1 MKKNSILQLSLIF
14 LLIVNSFPFGL
25 NVQAGQAGPAGLA
38 GPAGQY
44 IPLKEHPRPD
54 FQREQWMNLNGLW
67 DFRFDPQ
74 NTGENE
80 RWHDKPQSFDKKILV
95 PFPWGSKLSGVDNE
109 AEIGW
114 YTRTIEVP
122 AGWSGKKVFIVFGAS
137 DWITTAWLDG
147 KKLGTFQGGYTPFE
161 FDITSY
167 IKNGM
172 KQQLVVR
179 VDDSPFPYKLEGK
192 QGYGQAKGIWQTVY
206 LDARGQ
212 CFIKSIKFTP
222 DIDKQKVLVKVTTS
236 EPGSGNT
243 ALKIKFLSGEQT
255 NSELIRNIQKGS
267 TDINFEIPIEKMQL
281 WDLNNPFLYDV
292 KASVLESEKEIDC
305 IQTYFGMR
313 KISVVNLPGTKFPYI
328 ALNNKPLYLQMCL
341 DQSYNPDGFYTFPS
355 DEFMK
360 DEILRSK
367 RIGLNANRI
376 HIKVE
381 IPRKLYWAD
390 RLGLL
395 IMADVP
401 NFWGEPDDKARKE
414 YMVAMN
420 GMIER
425 DYNHPAIFQ
434 WVLFNET
441 WGLFT
446 QLNGSSKRRVYLPE
460 TQTWVEN
467 VYRQAKRL
475 DQTRLIEDNSACNY
489 DHVITDVNSWHV
501 YIPGYEWKS
510 HLDKICS
517 FAYPGSKWNFT
528 GNRAEGNQPLIN
540 SECGNVWGYNGSTG
554 DVDWSWD
561 YHLMM
566 NEFRSHPKIG
576 GWLYTEHH
584 DVINEW
590 NGYYRFDRT
599 EKYTGLDGIVPGMTL
614 IDFHSNIY
622 ISPEGPLCRNVRP
635 SEKIKLPLFAS
646 FMTGSDLGTSLT
658 LKTSLYG
665 WDQLGNYSI
674 FSSSSQSIAYEPWS
688 AKALEPLEIQMPSVR
703 GLAILSIVV
712 EDASGK
718 VLHHNFTTFSI
729 GEGVSERQE
738 TMNIDGRNLKVVRF
752 APNSFKSQSWS
763 VNQWNVLDGLKVD
776 GAGSGYFEYEV
787 SVPDGITESNTDEIT
802 LMAELSA
809 KQLFGKDKKDAKLPD
824 GDYMLG
830 KGTNDPSINPNS
842 YPMSD
847 SYKYP
852 SIVKISVNGESIGTF
867 FLEDDPADHRGIL
880 SWFSQPQN
888 KFLNEAGSYGYLI
901 KASVPKKLIEN
912 AINKTFKIRFEV
924 DKSLPGGLAIYG
936 EKFGRYPVDPTI
948 IFVMKN

>member
-1 MKKNSILQLSLIF
+1 MQS
-14 LLIVNSFPFGL
+14 
-25 NVQAGQAGPAGLA
+25 
-38 GPAGQY
+38 

-54 FQREQWMNLNGLW
+54 FQREQWLNLNGLW

-74 NTGENE
+74 NVGENE
-80 RWHDKPQSFDKKILV
+80 KWYNKPNSFDRKIMV
-95 PFPWGSKLSGVDNE
+95 PFPWGSKLSGLDNE

-114 YTRTIEVP
+114 YSRQIEVP
-122 AGWSGKKVFIVFGAS
+122 SDWNGKKIFIVFGAS
-137 DWITTAWLDG
+137 DWITKVWLDG
-147 KKLGTFQGGYTPFE
+147 QPIGSFQGGYTPFE
-161 FDITSY
+161 FEITPY
-167 IKNGM
+167 LKNGE

-206 LDARGQ
+206 LDARGTA
-212 CFIKSIKFTP
+212 FIKSIKFTP
-222 DIDKQKVLVKVTTS
+222 DIDRQKIAVKVAIS
-236 EPGSGNT
+236 QPASGNT
-243 ALKIKFLSGEQT
+243 SVKIKFLNGGQT
-255 NSELIRNIQKGS
+255 NPEISRKLPKGS
-267 TDINFEIPIEKMQL
+267 AEMSFEIPVEKMQL

-292 KASVLESEKEIDC
+292 KASVIESDTELDC
-305 IQTYFGMR
+305 IQSYFGMR
-313 KISVVNLPGTKFPYI
+313 KVSVINLPGTKYPYI
-328 ALNNKPLYLQMCL
+328 ALNNKPVYLQMCL
-341 DQSYNPDGFYTFPS
+341 DQSYHPDGFYTFPS
-355 DEFMK
+355 DEFMR

-425 DYNHPAIFQ
+425 DYNHPAVFQ

-446 QLNGSSKRRVYLPE
+446 ETNGASKKRIYLPE

-467 VYRQAKRL
+467 VYKLAKRL
-475 DQTRLIEDNSACNY
+475 DQTRLIEDNSACNN
-489 DHVITDVNSWHV
+489 DHVVTDVNSWHV
-501 YIPGYEWKS
+501 YIPGYEWKK
-510 HLDKICS
+510 HLDEVC
-517 FAYPGSKWNFT
+517 ANTYAGSKWNFT
-528 GNRAEGNQPLIN
+528 GNRSQGNQPLIN
-540 SECGNVWGYNGSTG
+540 SECGNVWGYSGSTG

-590 NGYYRFDRT
+590 NGYYRYDRS
-599 EKYTGLDGIVPGMTL
+599 EKYTGLDAVVPGMTINDL
-614 IDFHSNIY
+614 HSNIY
-622 ISPEGPLCRNVRP
+622 VSAEGPLCRSVEP

-646 FMTGSDLGTSLT
+646 FMTGSDLGNSLV

-665 WDQLGNYSI
+665 WDQLGNYRT
-674 FSSSSQSIAYEPWS
+674 FSSSSQQIDYQPWS
-688 AKALEPLEIQMPSVR
+688 AKDLQPLEIQMPSVR
-703 GLAILSIVV
+703 GLAVLSIIV
-712 EDASGK
+712 EDAAGK
-718 VLHHNFTTFSI
+718 VLHHNFTTFYI
-729 GEGVSERQE
+729 GSGTSDRQE
-738 TMNIDGRNLKVVRF
+738 TLNSDGKILKIVRF
-752 APNSFKSQSWS
+752 APDSYKAQSWS
-763 VNQWNVLDGLKVD
+763 VRQWNVLDGLKVD
-776 GAGSGYFEYEV
+776 GAGFGYFEYEV
-787 SVPDGITESNTDEIT
+787 KIPDGVTASNTDEIT
-802 LMAELSA
+802 MITELSA
-809 KQLFGKDKKDAKLPD
+809 KQLFGKDRKDAKVPD

-830 KGTNDPSINPNS
+830 KGTNDPSMNPNS
-842 YPMSD
+842 YPMTD
-847 SYKYP
+847 IYKYP
-852 SIVKISVNGESIGTF
+852 SMVKISIDGESIGTY
-867 FLEDDPADHRGIL
+867 FLEDDPADSRGIL

-888 KFLNEAGSYGYLI
+888 RKLDEAGSYGYLI
-901 KASVPKKLIEN
+901 KASVPKEIIEK
-912 AINKTFKIRFEV
+912 ATNKTIKIRFEV

-936 EKFGRYPVDPTI
+936 EKFGSYPVDPTL
-948 IFVMKN
+948 IFVMKK

>member
-1 MKKNSILQLSLIF
+1 MKKTTSLLLTFISILILDYAT
-14 LLIVNSFPFGL
+14 
-25 NVQAGQAGPAGLA
+25 NVSYGVSNPAEPAGQAL
-38 GPAGQY
+38 QT

-54 FQREQWMNLNGLW
+54 FQRDQWLNLNGLW

-74 NTGENE
+74 NAGENE
-80 RWHDKPQSFDKKILV
+80 KWYDKADSFDRKILV
-95 PFPWGSKLSGVDNE
+95 PFPWGSKLSGVSND

-114 YTRTIEVP
+114 YSRKIEVP
-122 AGWSGKKVFIVFGAS
+122 SDWNGKKVFIVFGAS

-161 FDITSY
+161 YEITPY
-167 IKNGM
+167 IKKGGI
-172 KQQLVVR
+172 QQLVVR

-212 CFIKSIKFTP
+212 SYIKSIKFTP
-222 DIDKQKVLVKVTTS
+222 DIDNRKVIVKINTS
-236 EPGSGNT
+236 QQSSGNT
-243 ALKIKFLSGEQT
+243 SVKIRFLNGSQT
-255 NSELIRNIQKGS
+255 NPEIISKIQKGS
-267 TDINFEIPIEKMQL
+267 SEIRLEVPVEKMQL
-281 WDLNNPFLYDV
+281 WELNNPFLYEV
-292 KASVLESEKEIDC
+292 MASVLESDTELDC
-305 IQTYFGMR
+305 IRSYFGMR

-328 ALNNKPLYLQMCL
+328 ALNNKPVYLQMCL

-355 DEFMK
+355 DEFMR
-360 DEILRSK
+360 DEIIRSK

-390 RLGLL
+390 KLGLL

-401 NFWGEPDDKARKE
+401 NFWGEPDANARKE
-414 YMVAMN
+414 YMVAMK

-446 QLNGSSKRRVYLPE
+446 EINGAAKKSLYLPE
-460 TQTWVEN
+460 TQTWVES
-467 VYRQAKRL
+467 VFRQAKKI

-489 DHVITDVNSWHV
+489 DHVVTDVNSWHV
-501 YIPGYEWKS
+501 YIPGYEWKK
-510 HLDKICS
+510 HLDKITS
-517 FAYPGSKWNFT
+517 FAYPGSKWNFI

-540 SECGNVWGYNGSTG
+540 SECGNVWGYAGSTG

-590 NGYYRFDRT
+590 NGYYRYDRT
-599 EKYTGLDGIVPGMTL
+599 EKYTGLDGVVPGMTL
-614 IDFHSNIY
+614 NDLHSNIY
-622 ISPEGPLCRNVRP
+622 IATEGPLCRLVRP

-665 WDQLGNYSI
+665 WDQLGNYRT
-674 FSSSSQSIAYEPWS
+674 FSSSSQQIAYEPWS
-688 AKALEPLEIQMPSVR
+688 AKALEPLDIQMPSVR
-703 GLAILSIVV
+703 GLAILSIAV
-712 EDASGK
+712 EDASGS
-718 VLHHNFTTFSI
+718 VLQHNFTTFSI
-729 GEGVSERQE
+729 GEGMSDRQE
-738 TMNIDGRNLKVVRF
+738 TISEDGKTMKVLRF
-752 APNSFKSQSWS
+752 APGSFKSQSWS
-763 VNQWNVLDGLKVD
+763 VNQWNILDGFKVD
-776 GAGSGYFEYEV
+776 GAGSGFFEYEIR
-787 SVPDGITESNTDEIT
+787 VPDEITAANTDEISI
-802 LMAELSA
+802 MSELSA
-809 KQLFGKDKKDAKLPD
+809 KQLFGKDRKDAKLPD

-842 YPMSD
+842 YPMTD
-847 SYKYP
+847 TYKYP
-852 SIVKISVNGESIGTF
+852 SMVRILVNGESIGSF
-867 FLEDDPADHRGIL
+867 FLEDDPADSRGIL
-880 SWFSQPQN
+880 SWFSQLQ
-888 KFLNEAGSYGYLI
+888 KGHLNEAGSYGFLI
-901 KASVPKKLIEN
+901 KASVPKEIIEK
-912 AINKTFKIRFEV
+912 ATDKIFRIRFEV
-924 DKSLPGGLAIYG
+924 DKSLPGGLAVYG
-936 EKFGRYPVDPTI
+936 EKFGRYPVDPSL
-948 IFVMKN
+948 IFVMKKQ

>member
-1 MKKNSILQLSLIF
+1 MISIIF
-14 LLIVNSFPFGL
+14 FLTVNLLPCRSI
-25 NVQAGQAGPAGLA
+25 GQISN
-38 GPAGQY
+38 Q
-44 IPLKEHPRPD
+44 IPLQEHPRPD
-54 FQREQWMNLNGLW
+54 FQREQWLNLNGIW

-74 NTGENE
+74 NAGENE
-80 RWHDKPQSFDKKILV
+80 KWYDKPDSFDKKILV

-109 AEIGW
+109 ADIGW
-114 YTRTIEVP
+114 YSRQIEIP
-122 AGWSGKKVFIVFGAS
+122 SNWNGKKVFIVFGAS

-147 KKLGTFQGGYTPFE
+147 QMLGTFQGGYTPFE
-161 FDITSY
+161 FEITPY
-167 IKNGM
+167 IKKGG

-179 VDDSPFPYKLEGK
+179 VDDTPFPYKLEGK

-212 CFIKSIKFTP
+212 CFIKSIKFIP
-222 DIDKQKVLVKVTTS
+222 DIDMQKVSVKIITS
-236 EPGSGNT
+236 QPGSGNT
-243 ALKIKFLSGEQT
+243 SVKIKFLNGSQT
-255 NSELIRNIQKGS
+255 NPEITMKIQKGS
-267 TDINFEIPIEKMQL
+267 GDLSLEIPIEKMQL

-292 KASVLESEKEIDC
+292 KASVLESDTELDC
-305 IQTYFGMR
+305 IQSYFGMR
-313 KISVVNLPGTKFPYI
+313 KISVVNLPGTEFPYI

-390 RLGLL
+390 KLGLL
-395 IMADVP
+395 LMADVP
-401 NFWGEPDDKARKE
+401 NFWGEPDAKARKE

-446 QLNGSSKRRVYLPE
+446 EIGGSAEKRLYLPE
-460 TQTWVEN
+460 TQTWVQN
-467 VYRQAKRL
+467 VYKQAKRL

-489 DHVITDVNSWHV
+489 DHVVTDVNSWHA
-501 YIPGYEWKS
+501 YIPGYEWKK
-510 HLDKICS
+510 HLDDICS
-517 FAYPGSKWNFT
+517 KTYSGSKWNFT
-528 GNRAEGNQPLIN
+528 GTHAQGNQPLIN
-540 SECGNVWGYNGSTG
+540 SECGNVWGYSGSTG

-599 EKYTGLDGIVPGMTL
+599 EKTTGLDGVVPGMTL
-614 IDFHSNIY
+614 NDLHSNIY
-622 ISPEGPLCRNVRP
+622 ISMEGPLCRDVKP

-646 FMTGSDLGTSLT
+646 FMTGVDIGTNLI
-658 LKTSLYG
+658 LKTNLYG
-665 WDQLGNYSI
+665 WDQLGNYRT
-674 FSSSSQSIAYEPWS
+674 FSNSTQLIAYQPWS
-688 AKALEPLEIQMPSVR
+688 AKELQPLEIQMPPIS
-703 GLAILSIVV
+703 GLAILSLVV
-712 EDASGK
+712 EDVSGK
-718 VLHHNFTTFSI
+718 ILHHNFTTFHI
-729 GEGVSERQE
+729 GDGISDRQE
-738 TMNIDGRNLKVVRF
+738 TLYEDGKTLKVARF
-752 APNSFKSQSWS
+752 APDSYKSQYWS
-763 VNQWNVLDGLKVD
+763 VNQWNVPDGLKVN
-776 GAGSGYFEYEV
+776 GAGFGYFEYEV
-787 SVPDGITESNTDEIT
+787 PVPDGITAANTEEIT
-802 LMAELSA
+802 VVAELSA
-809 KQLFGKDKKDAKLPD
+809 KQLFGKDRKDAKLPD

-830 KGTNDPSINPNS
+830 KGTNDPGMNPNS
-842 YPMSD
+842 YPMTD
-847 SYKYP
+847 TYKYP
-852 SIVKISVNGESIGTF
+852 SMVRIRVDGESIGTF

-888 KFLNEAGSYGYLI
+888 RKLNEAGSYGYLI
-901 KASVPKKLIEN
+901 KASVPKELIEK
-912 AINKTFKIRFEV
+912 ATNKTLKIRFEV
-924 DKSLPGGLAIYG
+924 DKSLPGGLAVYG
-936 EKFGRYPVDPTI
+936 ERFGRYPVDPTV
-948 IFVMKN
+948 IFVMKK